1 MNNIR
6 KNIVKTFVVTRK
18 NSVNTDSQ
26 YPKLGTHHRIF
37 STSSIVAAVRDFN
50 EVNRSALAFFLLF
63 NDSQRFLGR
72 PWVGP
77 IELFRKSG
85 RYLVNRGKRM
95 RPRRKEWRA
104 DDWIYRKLWNSRV
117 QSMAGIINK
126 AGNRR
131 GGGRKKSGKKGERF
145 QAFDWPRIKWLR
157 DHQTTLYKRSTA
169 TEIQQQQQQQKTTWE
184 RRRGFR
190 SEWNTSWEIRV
201 IDQSAAG
208 GRVSPAINQSRRI
221 GPSPS
226 PIPQEPHTH
235 THTHSNSVITR

>member
-6 KNIVKTFVVTRK
+6 KNIVKTFVITRK

-104 DDWIYRKLWNSRV
+104 DDWIDRKLWNSRV

-131 GGGRKKSGKKGERF
+131 GGEEKKAEKKENDSKLLIGRGSNGCATTRQLFTNDPRRPKSNNNNNNKKQRERGVEDFEASETQVERF
-145 QAFDWPRIKWLR
+145 ESSIK
-157 DHQTTLYKRSTA
+157 A
-169 TEIQQQQQQQKTTWE
+169 PPAAEF
-184 RRRGFR
+184 RRPL
-190 SEWNTSWEIRV
+190 IK
-201 IDQSAAG
+201 AAELG
-208 GRVSPAINQSRRI
+208 PPPPPSHKSRT
-221 GPSPS
+221 
-226 PIPQEPHTH
+226 HTH
-235 THTHSNSVITR
+235 THTQTR